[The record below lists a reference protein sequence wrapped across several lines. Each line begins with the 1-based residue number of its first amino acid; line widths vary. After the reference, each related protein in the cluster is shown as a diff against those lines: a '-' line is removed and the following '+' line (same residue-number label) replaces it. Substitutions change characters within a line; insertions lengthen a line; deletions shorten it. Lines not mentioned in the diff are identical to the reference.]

1 MTDKL
6 KKSIA
11 IFSLLLLPLYLM
23 INNSAIEDVSLKK
36 KTDTQ
41 IINLLKNNEIT
52 SETKELYGYK
62 VTLVGEEPSENIE
75 EIQQQIELQKGENIH
90 VWANKTIRK
99 NASPLDTTNPKIIIN
114 NNSKTSYELSSISKV
129 EPLMASAFLYFV
141 YLIYRHLCK
150 IHL

>member
-41 IINLLKNNEIT
+41 IINLLKDNEIT
-52 SETKELYGYK
+52 SETEELYGYK
-62 VTLVGEEPSENIE
+62 VTLVEETYKAPSP
-75 EIQQQIELQKGENIH
+75 G
-90 VWANKTIRK
+90 
-99 NASPLDTTNPKIIIN
+99 
-114 NNSKTSYELSSISKV
+114 
-129 EPLMASAFLYFV
+129 AFSF
-141 YLIYRHLCK
+141 
-150 IHL
+150 